1 MVPAEWMAMVAG
13 MMLAYGLVALVGVW
27 VRQRKRG

>member
-1 MVPAEWMAMVAG
+1 MVPAQWMAMVAG

-27 VRQRKRG
+27 VQRRRQP

>member
-1 MVPAEWMAMVAG
+1 MVPAQWMAMVTA

-27 VRQRKRG
+27 MRQRREP

>member
-1 MVPAEWMAMVAG
+1 MVPAQWMAMVTG

-27 VRQRKRG
+27 VRQRRAP